1 MERLGFS
8 ASGLLSALVP
18 FLCSVLAV
26 GVANLPISI
35 LGGLVPPPLLALMPV
50 YFWCLVRPDLMPPAL
65 AFAIGVL
72 EDLFSGGPPG
82 VWGASFVAAYALIDR
97 QRDSFAG
104 LSGIGAILGFGAAM
118 LVSALTAYVVV
129 AIYYARLPPVAPV
142 VVEIT
147 VSILFYIPVAVVL
160 GWIHRRLV
168 GPLRS
173 DI

>member
-8 ASGLLSALVP
+8 VSGVASATVP
-18 FLCSVLAV
+18 FLCSVFAV
-26 GVANLPISI
+26 AIANLPISV

-82 VWGASFVAAYALIDR
+82 VWGASFVAAYAVIDR

-104 LSGIGAILGFGAAM
+104 LSGVGAVLGFATAM
-118 LVSALTAYVVV
+118 LITAGTAY
-129 AIYYARLPPVAPV
+129 AIVSVYYWRLPPLAPV

-147 VSILFYIPVAVVL
+147 VSVLFYLPAAVVL
-160 GWIHRRLV
+160 GWIHRHFV
-168 GPLRS
+168 GALRS
-173 DI
+173 EA

>member
-8 ASGLLSALVP
+8 FGNMAAAVVP
-18 FLCSVLAV
+18 FFCAMFALAL
-26 GVANLPISI
+26 ANIPVSF
-35 LGGLVPPPLLALMPV
+35 LGGLMPPPLFALMPV

-82 VWGASFVAAYALIDR
+82 VWAASFVAAYALVDR

-104 LSGIGAILGFGAAM
+104 LSGIGAIIGFATAM
-118 LVSALTAYVVV
+118 LIASATAYVIVS
-129 AIYYARLPPVAPV
+129 IYFMRLPPVAPLI
-142 VVEIT
+142 VEIT
-147 VSILFYIPVAVVL
+147 VSVLFYIPVAIAL
-160 GWIHRRLV
+160 GWIHRRFV
-168 GPLRS
+168 GPMRR